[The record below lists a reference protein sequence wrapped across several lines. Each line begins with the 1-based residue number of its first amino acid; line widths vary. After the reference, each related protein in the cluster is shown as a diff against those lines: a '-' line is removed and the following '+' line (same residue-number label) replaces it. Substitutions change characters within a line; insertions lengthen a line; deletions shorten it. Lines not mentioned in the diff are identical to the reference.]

1 MPTGLMAPDAAAH
14 ILAQAGVRFDRALP
28 AATHAVAIGS
38 GWGVAKARRAAAA
51 AQVLLKHA
59 DPGAPMPADVRDK
72 LREALSANWVLSG
85 DDWFQNVLRSLS
97 ASAGPVPSA
106 WLATHRAYVVT
117 MANAFRDS
125 VLGME
130 AGAVITTGRAVP
142 AGTVLWGAG
151 EPFNAI
157 WTTAEVLAAV
167 FFPDIPSVDHGLGP
181 RRVA

>member
-1 MPTGLMAPDAAAH
+1 MPTGLMVPDAAAH
-14 ILAQAGVRFDRALP
+14 ILTCAGVPRDLALP

-51 AQVLLKHA
+51 AKLLLRHA
-59 DPGAPMPADVRDK
+59 ETGAVVPPEERAK
-72 LREALSANWVLSG
+72 LLEALSADWVLTS

-97 ASAGPVPSA
+97 VTAGPVPSA
-106 WLATHRAYVVT
+106 WLATHRAWVVT

-125 VLGME
+125 VLGMD
-130 AGAVITTGRAVP
+130 AGAVITAGRAVP

-157 WTTAEVLAAV
+157 WTTAEVLATV
-167 FFPDIPSVDHGLGP
+167 FFPDVPSVDHGLGP